1 VAFYVYDEAD
11 HLLGEYDVNGS
22 PLYEVIWLG
31 DLPLGVIKQ
40 TKTGNL
46 VSTRIDDI
54 YTDHLNAP
62 RVITRGS
69 DQAILWR
76 WESTEPFGSTP
87 ANDNPSAL
95 STYPF
100 NLRFPGQVFDKETGL
115 FQNHH
120 RDYDPYVG
128 RYIQSDP
135 IGLQGGI
142 NTYGYVGGNPI
153 SYVDPMGLAQ
163 CSVVF
168 VNGSGRMICIPDDS
182 SHASVDI
189 LVASGNNG
197 GGTHCKNNPTCEN
210 IPSRGPIPSGDWR
223 WNINGPGS
231 ANNKQDGH
239 RLVPLLG
246 TNTHGR
252 SGFLTHSCPNAFGPS
267 VNSPF
272 CSEGCIT
279 GSSTNMQKLN
289 MLLGQEPNSTLH
301 VGP

>member
-1 VAFYVYDEAD
+1 MGTLVNSGVAFYVYDEAD

-153 SYVDPMGLAQ
+153 SYVDPMGLDTYVVSRDLSAIGTSARPMWDPLTHTYTFSTNPDRSIAATYSWGNAANLTGWNLNQPEDIYAAQ
-163 CSVVF
+163 QALAD
-168 VNGSGRMICIPDDS
+168 GYA
-182 SHASVDI
+182 HK
-189 LVASGNNG
+189 VAPGYLDRYYRQAFDLL
-197 GGTHCKNNPTCEN
+197 NNPANSHRNGVIFNNCKAETVQLN
-210 IPSRGPIPSGDWR
+210 NLAWQL
-223 WNINGPGS
+223 INK
-231 ANNKQDGH
+231 AQ
-239 RLVPLLG
+239 R
-246 TNTHGR
+246 
-252 SGFLTHSCPNAFGPS
+252 
-267 VNSPF
+267 
-272 CSEGCIT
+272 
-279 GSSTNMQKLN
+279 
-289 MLLGQEPNSTLH
+289 
-301 VGP
+301 